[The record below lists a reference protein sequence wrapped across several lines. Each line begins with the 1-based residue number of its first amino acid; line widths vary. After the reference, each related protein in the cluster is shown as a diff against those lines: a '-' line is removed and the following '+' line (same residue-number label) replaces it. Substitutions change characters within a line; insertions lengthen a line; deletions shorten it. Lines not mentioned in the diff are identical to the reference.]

1 LVASIQGFSATA
13 VSVVADDTSE
23 NRVENGLFELGGP
36 AMLTADVATV
46 LGTIAVFAFVLS
58 VIGVV
63 VYALVRPFT
72 HFDHKHEDNLWVHL
86 D

>member
-1 LVASIQGFSATA
+1 
-13 VSVVADDTSE
+13 
-23 NRVENGLFELGGP
+23 
-36 AMLTADVATV
+36 MLTADVATV

>member
-1 LVASIQGFSATA
+1 MLAADVSAT
-13 VSVVADDTSE
+13 
-23 NRVENGLFELGGP
+23 
-36 AMLTADVATV
+36 
-46 LGTIAVFAFVLS
+46 LGTIAAFAFVLF
-58 VIGVV
+58 VLGVV

>member
-1 LVASIQGFSATA
+1 
-13 VSVVADDTSE
+13 
-23 NRVENGLFELGGP
+23 
-36 AMLTADVATV
+36 MLAAEIGTV

-58 VIGVV
+58 VLGVV
-63 VYALVRPFT
+63 GYALVRPFT